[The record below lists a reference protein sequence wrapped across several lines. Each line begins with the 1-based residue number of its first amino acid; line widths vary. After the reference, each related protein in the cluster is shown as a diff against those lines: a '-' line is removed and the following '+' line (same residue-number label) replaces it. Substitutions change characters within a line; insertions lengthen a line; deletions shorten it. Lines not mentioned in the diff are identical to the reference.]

1 MIAVGQES
9 AFGWI
14 ERDLGIAF
22 GDREMPK
29 LDPATLQST
38 LPHVLFGGDAAF
50 GPKNIITAVAH
61 GHQAAVT
68 IDLLL
73 SGADPAVR
81 PSATATFVTQRTPL
95 PPRHIPK
102 VSVNVRHAV
111 PLQPLATSLSDIHEE
126 VELGFD
132 IEHAVAEAARC
143 LHCELET
150 VFSPP
155 LCVECKACETVCPT
169 DCITFTKDGDEADL
183 RSRLK
188 SPATNLSQELYVA
201 SRLVSHRVMVKNEDL
216 CLHCGLCAE
225 NCPTGAWQM
234 DSMLLLTAR
243 AGGSPLIAMS
253 QAPIEGTTHG

>member
-1 MIAVGQES
+1 MTE
-9 AFGWI
+9 
-14 ERDLGIAF
+14 
-22 GDREMPK
+22 
-29 LDPATLQST
+29 
-38 LPHVLFGGDAAF
+38 
-50 GPKNIITAVAH
+50 
-61 GHQAAVT
+61 
-68 IDLLL
+68 
-73 SGADPAVR
+73 
-81 PSATATFVTQRTPL
+81 RTPL
-95 PPRHIPK
+95 PPRHIPT

-111 PLQPLATSLSDIHEE
+111 PLQSLATSLSDIHQE

-132 IEHAVAEAARC
+132 IEHAIAEAARC

-201 SRLVSHRVMVKNEDL
+201 GGPVSHRIMVKNEDL

-225 NCPTGAWQM
+225 NCPTGAWHGCHAAAH
-234 DSMLLLTAR
+234 STRRRICAR
-243 AGGSPLIAMS
+243 CNVARTDRRNDQCLGLPLRWCFQEAA
-253 QAPIEGTTHG
+253 APAP